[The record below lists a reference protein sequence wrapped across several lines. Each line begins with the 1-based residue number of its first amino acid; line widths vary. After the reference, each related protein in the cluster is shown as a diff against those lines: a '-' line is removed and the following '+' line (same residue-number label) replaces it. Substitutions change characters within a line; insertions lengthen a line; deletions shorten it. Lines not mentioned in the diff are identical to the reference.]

1 MGKNLV
7 IRKIAKVI
15 PLFLLLPL
23 MLGFYA
29 NFALGLDRDAFRG
42 MVDVAFASKGSNDKM

>member
-7 IRKIAKVI
+7 IRKLAKVI
-15 PLFLLLPL
+15 PLILLLPL

-29 NFALGLDRDAFRG
+29 NFALDLDRDAFRG
-42 MVDVAFASKGSNDKM
+42 MVDVAFASKGTNDKM